1 MKMKNVFLIIA
12 VMVFVSCSSKHDK
25 LTEEI
30 KQLEEKVR
38 NQPMPDQVDGGKL
51 MNLYIEFADE
61 FPDDSLTPNVLFNA
75 SRLSLALNDP
85 NRSLEILHR
94 LINDY
99 VDSKPIPDAYVFT
112 GFIYETV
119 KGDLGNARYWYEL
132 FLKDFP
138 NHDMY
143 EDVMASLNNLGKT
156 PDEIVAEFMANL
168 EQEKQTTG
176 N

>member
-1 MKMKNVFLIIA
+1 MKEKSVFLLIA
-12 VMVFVSCSSKHDK
+12 VIVMASCSSRYEK

-38 NQPMPDQVDGGKL
+38 NQPIPDKVDGGKL
-51 MNLYIEFADE
+51 MNLYIDFADA
-61 FPDDSLTPNVLFNA
+61 FPEDSLTPNVLFNA

-94 LINDY
+94 LISDY
-99 VDSKPIPDAYVFT
+99 EDSNPIPDAYVFT

-119 KGDLGNARYWYEL
+119 KVDIDSARYWYEL

-138 NHDMY
+138 NHAMY
-143 EDVMASLNNLGKT
+143 EDVRASLNNLGKT

-168 EQEKQTTG
+168 EQEQETTE

>member
-1 MKMKNVFLIIA
+1 MKEKSVFLLIA
-12 VMVFVSCSSKHDK
+12 VIVMASCTSRYEK

-38 NQPMPDQVDGGKL
+38 NQPIPDKVDGGKL
-51 MNLYIEFADE
+51 MNLYIDFADA
-61 FPDDSLTPNVLFNA
+61 FPEDSLTPNVLFNA

-94 LINDY
+94 LISDY
-99 VDSKPIPDAYVFT
+99 EDSNPIPDAYVFT

-119 KGDLGNARYWYEL
+119 KVDIDSARYWYEL

-138 NHDMY
+138 NHAMY
-143 EDVMASLNNLGKT
+143 EDVRASLNNLGKT

-168 EQEKQTTG
+168 EQEQETTE